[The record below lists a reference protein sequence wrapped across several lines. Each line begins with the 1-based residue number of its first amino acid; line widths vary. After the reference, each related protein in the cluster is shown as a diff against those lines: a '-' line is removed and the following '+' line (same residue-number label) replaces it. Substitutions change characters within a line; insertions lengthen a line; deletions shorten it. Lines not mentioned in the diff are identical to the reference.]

1 MYLGFFRDGLNSSW
15 MELLF
20 AVDFADRRSVWR
32 KHMINDTISFGQAQR
47 KDIHQLR
54 PVILQ
59 GACGLLFQFQ
69 VLREFL

>member
-1 MYLGFFRDGLNSSW
+1 
-15 MELLF
+15 
-20 AVDFADRRSVWR
+20 
-32 KHMINDTISFGQAQR
+32 MINDTISFGQAQR